1 MRTYADHFLQPEPTN
16 WHIWSMLLCVTVLM
30 AMTGFTSHLDGRS
43 PAPIDESIDAADT
56 SDSVLPIPD
65 ASPAMKCA
73 QCGVV
78 SSLREIE
85 SGAAKAGLISPRD
98 NLGKSYEVTVQMR
111 NGSRHVFRDVGPS
124 MWRVGERM
132 IVIGGV

>member
-1 MRTYADHFLQPEPTN
+1 MKTYADHFLQAEPTN
-16 WHIWSMLLCVTVLM
+16 WHLWSMLLCVAALM
-30 AMTGFTSHLDGRS
+30 ALTGFTSHLDGRS
-43 PAPIDESIDAADT
+43 PAATDESIDVADT

-65 ASPAMKCA
+65 ASPEMKCA

-85 SGAAKAGLISPRD
+85 SGAAKTGLTSSRD

-111 NGSRHVFRDVGPS
+111 NGSRHVFRDLAPS